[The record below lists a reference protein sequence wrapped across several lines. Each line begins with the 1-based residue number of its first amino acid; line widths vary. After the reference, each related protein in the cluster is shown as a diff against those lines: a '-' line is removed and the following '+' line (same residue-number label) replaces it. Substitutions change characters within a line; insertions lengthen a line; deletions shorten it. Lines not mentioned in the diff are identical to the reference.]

1 MWLEVFSSE
10 ERTPGPKA
18 RASLRANGRKPSGW
32 MDKAGAAFLM
42 IPMGTPGVISRR
54 HFHSFKIPYLALFKN
69 SFPRTIISLI
79 LSYSS
84 ILCRGRKV
92 DQLSHWG

>member
-1 MWLEVFSSE
+1 MRVPGARWVGRYHRSREDRCESAHVACFALLYGISWMWLEVFSSE

-18 RASLRANGRKPSGW
+18 RASLRANGRKPCGW

-54 HFHSFKIPYLALFKN
+54 HFHSF
-69 SFPRTIISLI
+69 
-79 LSYSS
+79 
-84 ILCRGRKV
+84 
-92 DQLSHWG
+92 